1 MDIFT
6 YVNSKFIYV
15 ERHIRTEMTR
25 LYRDVMLQRCTLEQE
40 VFKNTLTLATQAPD
54 EFAFQL
60 MKGPGYMSVLSG
72 EVVHIIRCIPVQVNF
87 RKMDECYLQL
97 PVLKNNQT
105 QFLTQRNPILIN
117 TGTQTACNPFIPS
130 TYKIGQSWYRVA
142 PNPTESL
149 PTESLPPEIMQPMTN
164 PT

>member
-60 MKGPGYMSVLSG
+60 MKGPGYMSVL
-72 EVVHIIRCIPVQVNF
+72 
-87 RKMDECYLQL
+87 KMDECYLQL